1 MLNSTRML
9 TYCGQK
15 WLEIE
20 KLLLLRVPLKIVLSV
35 LPARMTEKCN
45 HAITLTTKDE
55 KQLF

>member
-1 MLNSTRML
+1 MLKGF